1 MQSYKFTIFYILSIV
16 LINVGFVY
24 VPLIPFFDTMYPPMS
39 IVVGIIFVLRDF
51 AQKEIGHKV
60 ILAMGIGAFLSY
72 IMADPY
78 VALASLIAFA
88 VSEMIDWSIF
98 TFTKKPL
105 HKRILIS
112 SLISTPVDSALF
124 LYIIGHFS
132 LLATATM
139 FVSKM
144 IAALIICYFLYKKHN
159 DTLSRHST
167 NS

>member
-1 MQSYKFTIFYILSIV
+1 MHIDNNKNDIEKVFNDSEVTGAFYMTGSH
-16 LINVGFVY
+16 FKY
-24 VPLIPFFDTMYPPMS
+24 EDY
-39 IVVGIIFVLRDF
+39 

-60 ILAMGIGAFLSY
+60 IIAMGIGAFLSY

-78 VALASLIAFA
+78 VAIASLIAFA
-88 VSEMIDWSIF
+88 VSETIDWSIF

-112 SLISTPVDSALF
+112 SLISTPIDSALF

-132 LLATATM
+132 ILATTTM

-144 IAALIICYFLYKKHN
+144 IAALIIYYYLEKKDN
-159 DTLSRHST
+159 EYIQL
-167 NS
+167 